1 MKTVNGTVSL
11 IIIAFLM
18 AVSMIPD
25 TVMAASSGDI
35 GEFTSAFEKI
45 VDLVIGKF
53 GQIIST
59 LAVACLGIY
68 FMYARQ
74 EMSEGFKIMISVA
87 LGISFVVFAANLVN
101 SLFNWSGAVI

>member
-1 MKTVNGTVSL
+1 MKVGAARKMFYAGCVAL
-11 IIIAFLM
+11 AF
-18 AVSMIPD
+18 SMIPE
-25 TVMAASSGDI
+25 TLLASSGDI

-45 VDLVIGKF
+45 KDLVIGKF

-59 LAVACLGIY
+59 LAIACLGIY